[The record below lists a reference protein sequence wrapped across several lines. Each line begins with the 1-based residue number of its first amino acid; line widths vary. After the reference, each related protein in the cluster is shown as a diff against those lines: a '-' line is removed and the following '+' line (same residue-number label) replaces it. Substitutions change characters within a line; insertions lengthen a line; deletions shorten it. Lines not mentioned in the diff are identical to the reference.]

1 MIRKLLGIVIAAI
14 IAVSVPQS
22 VEAGHRRFA
31 RVSPRTINSFQR
43 DVRQFQRQR
52 TRTFNQI
59 DRNFNRS
66 IRRAPV
72 RFAPRSSGLYLG
84 GSRGGFYIR
93 F

>member
-1 MIRKLLGIVIAAI
+1 MNRKLIGLAIAAI
-14 IAVSVPQS
+14 IAIEVPPS
-22 VEAGHRRFA
+22 ADAGHRRFV

-59 DRNFNRS
+59 DRNFNRN
-66 IRRAPV
+66 IPRAPA
-72 RFAPRSSGLYLG
+72 RFAPRSSGVFLSG
-84 GSRGGFYIR
+84 PRGGVYFR